1 MSTTIWCERARERA
15 NERALPSLQP
25 RFPVVSYRYRGHTC
39 ASRLC
44 SSHFAST
51 TAVSFVSVPR
61 DKRCRRYSL
70 CNGGKEKF
78 IGPSFLFPALLAQ
91 LPLHLLLFYSSDFRV
106 RGRFV
111 SFRFVSFR
119 CSTWFRRPCPYI
131 GSLNLV
137 DFDTAAA
144 TLPRLIPPRE
154 RNQDGSFV
162 LLLSSL
168 LSFSSVSF
176 LSDFALEIDGRPLPI
191 LENRSPRPCKRETRR
206 LLARVSTLNFCEFSV
221 ALVETLFVNARVCVN
236 VVLSR
241 SLLTEQ
247 IFFLS
252 FFFPFVS
259 RTQAT
264 PALEKISSGEIA
276 GERLTYEALYY

>member
-1 MSTTIWCERARERA
+1 MRARARTSERASAPISATSFPSCVVQVSRA
-15 NERALPSLQP
+15 HVRLSPLFFAF
-25 RFPVVSYRYRGHTC
+25 RVDD
-39 ASRLC
+39 SRLFRLGAARQAL
-44 SSHFAST
+44 SSILPLQRRKGKIYW
-51 TAVSFVSVPR
+51 SVVPFP
-61 DKRCRRYSL
+61 S
-70 CNGGKEKF
+70 F
-78 IGPSFLFPALLAQ
+78 IGSASPPPSPFLFVG
-91 LPLHLLLFYSSDFRV
+91 FSCSRTF
-106 RGRFV
+106 RFV

-137 DFDTAAA
+137 NFDTAAA